1 MNTFHSGLNARRLRQ
16 RLRETAVGDPTAA
29 RNPGMLGRLAERA
42 PEESGFMLIEVIVS
56 ALIVAFIVIATFNGF
71 DAASKATANQRW
83 QSEAELLAAQSQEQL
98 RTEPATALDALE
110 SKSHVYTKE
119 VNGTP
124 FSITQEAKS
133 VNAKATGTGCNG
145 TETSKENGANIEI
158 ASSVSWPILAQEKRA
173 ALKEVSII
181 TPPTGSSLEVNVT
194 NGATTPVSG
203 VTAIATFLPTGGGGF
218 QKAEGTTNS
227 TGCVVLSGLNTTLAT
242 VEIPEKANF
251 VTTSGKLQ
259 YPPKT
264 ISIAP
269 NITTQDGV
277 SYAEGGKITAQFTYE
292 GVEKLWEGKEIKS
305 ETFVVANGSIPAA
318 PQWEEGSTAFK
329 IQGTGEEEYE
339 ALTGTYA
346 ETAAT
351 ATATKYAFG
360 DLFPFAAPWAVYA
373 GDCPANK
380 PASGYEASGNPLVT
394 QGGNT
399 LVKVPLSRTE
409 VSIWKGS
416 SSANKGSPENERL
429 GPVTITNTGCKSYE
443 TPANASGL
451 AWIHEQTQTSLTGHL
466 EEPFQPFGAFTLCM
480 VDKKLAKPKTFT
492 VSYTNSTATGTAPQ
506 IYLEQRTEAEL
517 ATAKSAEATA
527 KATRQ
532 TELKAAETEKG
543 TAESELTK
551 LKTAETARVKE
562 EGEAPAKKVAAAATE
577 EATKWT
583 PRKTAEEAEIAKW
596 KKQEETGKPSKLTK
610 AERTAKETAY
620 KLNREKEN
628 NNERS
633 ARETTENNA
642 KTARVDAE
650 AARPG
655 EEATW
660 KAKKSTAEATIT
672 KVGNEETTAAGTR
685 EAREKE
691 EGTGVLVEPGEKC

>member
-29 RNPGMLGRLAERA
+29 RSPDVLGRLAQRA

-110 SKSHVYTKE
+110 SKPHTYTKE

-124 FSITQEAKS
+124 FTITQEAKS

-145 TETSKENGANIEI
+145 TEASKENGANVEI
-158 ASSVSWPILAQEKRA
+158 ASSVSWPVLAQEKRV
-173 ALKEVSII
+173 ALKQVSII

-194 NGATTPVSG
+194 NGASTPVSG

-242 VEIPEKANF
+242 VEIPEKANY

-259 YPPKT
+259 YPAKS

-277 SYAEGGKITAQFTYE
+277 SYAEGGKITAQFTYK
-292 GVEKLWEGKEIKS
+292 GSEKEWEGKAIKS
-305 ETFVVANGSIPAA
+305 ETFVVADGSIPAS

-351 ATATKYAFG
+351 ATATRYAFG

-380 PASGYEASGNPLVT
+380 PASEYEASGNPLVT

-399 LVKVPLSRTE
+399 LVSVPLSRTE

-416 SSANKGSPENERL
+416 SSANKGSAENEHL
-429 GPVTITNTGCKSYE
+429 GPVKITNTGCKSYE
-443 TPANASGL
+443 LPANASGFT
-451 AWIHEQTQTSLTGHL
+451 WVHEQAQTSLTGHL
-466 EEPFQPFGAFTLCM
+466 EKPFQPFGAFTLCM
-480 VDKKLAKPKTFT
+480 VDKKLAKPTTYT

-527 KATRQ
+527 KTNRQ
-532 TELKAAETEKG
+532 TELKAAETEK
-543 TAESELTK
+543 T
-551 LKTAETARVKE
+551 TAETELANIKAAQTTRVKE
-562 EGEAPAKKVAAAATE
+562 EEEAPAKKTAAEAAE
-577 EATKWT
+577 KAGKWET
-583 PRKTAEEAEIAKW
+583 RKKAEEKEIEKW
-596 KKQEETGKPSKLTK
+596 KEQEKTGKPSKLTK
-610 AERTAKETAY
+610 AERTAKEAAY
-620 KLNREKEN
+620 KTNREKEDN
-628 NNERS
+628 TEKG

-642 KTARVDAE
+642 KAARVAAE

-655 EEATW
+655 EETTW
-660 KAKKSTAEATIT
+660 KGKKTTAEATINR
-672 KVGNEETTAAGTR
+672 VASEETTATGTR

-691 EGTGVLVEPGEKC
+691 ETTGVAVAAGEAC